1 MEVTGL
7 RWRGYA
13 SKVLFASAR
22 FWPLWIAIHNGKRLS
37 DAALKLARRTAAD
50 GVG

>member
-1 MEVTGL
+1 MDADLEQAVVL
-7 RWRGYA
+7 R
-13 SKVLFASAR
+13 
-22 FWPLWIAIHNGKRLS
+22 PNGKRLS